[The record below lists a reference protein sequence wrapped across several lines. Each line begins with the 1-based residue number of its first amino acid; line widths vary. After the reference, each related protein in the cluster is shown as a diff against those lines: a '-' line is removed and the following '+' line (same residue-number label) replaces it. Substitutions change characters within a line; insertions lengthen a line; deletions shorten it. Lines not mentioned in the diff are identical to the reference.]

1 MRRASLATPGTAPPP
16 PGHPAAS
23 RTQPEH
29 RGIPARPSGWDAT
42 RRPRALRLH
51 GRAAPAISPRRPTPS
66 DLRPPRTCSR
76 RDPSRSR
83 EPPEDRARAPPPCP
97 VPRRNHVADAEA
109 KAVPVGKAPGRVVAE
124 AGVGHATR
132 RYTGAHAQEMLSHAE
147 HGLLAES
154 REPAA
159 LLGEH
164 VVMLARDEAAV
175 EVDLTAMLAQ
185 LAQGCGGSRS
195 LREIG
200 EIAGAHGSERGRA
213 TQHEPG

>member
-1 MRRASLATPGTAPPP
+1 MPDADPEPFDFTA
-16 PGHPAAS
+16 G
-23 RTQPEH
+23 
-29 RGIPARPSGWDAT
+29 
-42 RRPRALRLH
+42 PRQRYPL
-51 GRAAPAISPRRPTPS
+51 GDPRRRIFDTRVLAQGAIHPDHGS
-66 DLRPPRTCSR
+66 LLKIERVL
-76 RDPSRSR
+76 
-83 EPPEDRARAPPPCP
+83 PPPCP

-124 AGVGHATR
+124 TGVGHATR

-147 HGLLAES
+147 HGLLTES

-200 EIAGAHGSERGRA
+200 EIAGAHGSERGGA